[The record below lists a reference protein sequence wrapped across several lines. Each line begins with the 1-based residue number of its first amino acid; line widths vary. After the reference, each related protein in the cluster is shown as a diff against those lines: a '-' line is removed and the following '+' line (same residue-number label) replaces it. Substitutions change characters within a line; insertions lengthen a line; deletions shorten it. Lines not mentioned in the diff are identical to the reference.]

1 MRPYSRPYARCK
13 PDCADSGPSP
23 YGCLDAPPVRPLAH
37 AYPGQARRCTRMNP
51 SHPLTPAPAASPASL
66 RGGRVTN
73 PVEKLARTWS
83 AAETCG
89 RAPLPPLRRAAFPPR
104 LVLAARQ
111 ERAAGAPTFPQPLA
125 EPQSPSAQT
134 LAPDSPPR
142 RATPRPDIPP
152 VTAWIDFQTEE
163 GSGYCL
169 RRQAEKWIEETL
181 GGMEGNP

>member
-1 MRPYSRPYARCK
+1 
-13 PDCADSGPSP
+13 
-23 YGCLDAPPVRPLAH
+23 
-37 AYPGQARRCTRMNP
+37 
-51 SHPLTPAPAASPASL
+51 
-66 RGGRVTN
+66 VTN

-142 RATPRPDIPP
+142 RATPRPDITP
-152 VTAWIDFQTEE
+152 VTAWIDFPTEE
-163 GSGYCL
+163 GSGYCF

-181 GGMEGNP
+181 RRNGGESLAHGISRSASGQLQDESKETP